1 MGAVTEEMKKRLKDY
16 LDSVTPEELYDEFT
30 KNREEEG
37 SGPTLNE
44 YFSNQYSEE
53 ILANVQETV
62 AFIMSKRDDIVYQDA
77 YNVALINEIVK
88 LKLELK
94 SK

>member
-1 MGAVTEEMKKRLKDY
+1 MRNKGELEEYMENITSK
-16 LDSVTPEELYDEFT
+16 EFYDEFT

-44 YFSNQYSEE
+44 YFSNQYSKE
-53 ILANVQETV
+53 ILASVQETV
-62 AFIMSKRDDIVYQDA
+62 DFIMSKRDDISYQDA